1 MRYDDDDDCARA
13 LAVATVRMMAVVRI
27 AAPRAGVYPS
37 QSADRS
43 IACEAVRAA
52 AEHDRPPSPPLRKHF
67 LRYEGRVIRQ
77 QRMSDGAAIPVIR
90 DDIVVFDMTLR

>member
-1 MRYDDDDDCARA
+1 MRYDEDDCARA

-43 IACEAVRAA
+43 IACEAVRAGV
-52 AEHDRPPSPPLRKHF
+52 S
-67 LRYEGRVIRQ
+67 RQ